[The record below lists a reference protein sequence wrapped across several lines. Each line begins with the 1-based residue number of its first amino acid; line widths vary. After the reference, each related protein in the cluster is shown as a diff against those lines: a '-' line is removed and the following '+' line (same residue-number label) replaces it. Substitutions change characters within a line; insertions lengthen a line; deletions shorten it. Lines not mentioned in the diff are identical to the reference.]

1 MRFSSD
7 EWTSFPECWIAAG
20 DGSPCCA
27 LQPQWAQ
34 PFLLRVALQLGEQSR
49 TKTPVTSCS
58 PKCYRPSDCGTRRS
72 PERQL
77 CYSSGQDSVPSM
89 RLEGAGIG
97 FVFLKFFIIIN
108 IFNFY
113 FYFLRTEGVVFSEG
127 IKIKILQ
134 WLARCIA
141 VRPAPVKSVWGNTPS
156 FLDVWSLSGNRDWL
170 HNNATLP
177 SKF

>member
-1 MRFSSD
+1 MDFISRVLVC
-7 EWTSFPECWIAAG
+7 CWR
-20 DGSPCCA
+20 CCA

-77 CYSSGQDSVPSM
+77 CYSSSQDSVPSM

-97 FVFLKFFIIIN
+97 FFIMIN

-113 FYFLRTEGVVFSEG
+113 LFIYFLSTEGVVFSEG
-127 IKIKILQ
+127 IKIKILK

-141 VRPAPVKSVWGNTPS
+141 LNIPGWPAPVKSVWGNTPS
-156 FLDVWSLSGNRDWL
+156 FLDVWSLSGNGDWL
-170 HNNATLP
+170 HNNTTLP